1 MTWKIDDDLGYKLVN
16 VNYLHV
22 SWQSQLVFVGVPV
35 MGCIWAWD
43 TCSNSTVLVIAFH
56 NFALSHTAQTMVNT
70 FKI

>member
-1 MTWKIDDDLGYKLVN
+1 MDSPNLSLWVS
-16 VNYLHV
+16 LH
-22 SWQSQLVFVGVPV
+22 V

-43 TCSNSTVLVIAFH
+43 TCSNTTVLVIAYH